1 MTIGFIGDPAIGAK
15 TNLIWALVNEKPNK
29 DFKNENRCNL
39 ESIVGSELYFK
50 KINISDQ
57 TINICFLDLC
67 GQKINLDLN
76 LAYLRNANIIILGYD
91 ITDKESFNNIK
102 NFWFPN
108 IKNKLNKIKKFYL
121 IGNKVDLEEERLVLR
136 EEAEKFAIEN
146 NFSFFEVSAYY
157 YINVKELLS
166 DFTNSCLN

>member
-1 MTIGFIGDPAIGAK
+1 M
-15 TNLIWALVNEKPNK
+15 
-29 DFKNENRCNL
+29 

-50 KINISDQ
+50 KINILDQ

-76 LAYLRNANIIILGYD
+76 ILFLRKVNIIALGYD
-91 ITDKESFNNIK
+91 ITNKESFNNIK

-108 IKNKLNKIKKFYL
+108 IKNNLNKNKKFFL
-121 IGNKVDLEEERLVLR
+121 IGNKVDLEKERQVLR
-136 EEAEKFAIEN
+136 EEAEEFAKEN
-146 NFSFFEVSAYY
+146 NFIFFEVSAYY

-166 DFTNSCLN
+166 DLINSCQNKRM